1 MLPPGPRTPAFWQT
15 YRFVTRPRE
24 TTEWQVAKYG
34 DAIRFR
40 SLIGNGI
47 AFASAE
53 TARQVFAAD
62 PGTFDVPKTIPALFG
77 PQALLATAGDT
88 HRRQRKLLNPRFHG
102 ARVKSYLET
111 MRRVIRGHLGVLE
124 GAAASGTSVVIRD
137 LSQTMTMDII
147 LETVFGVRAEGVERG
162 RARAILAGL
171 MSSMAPSLVSGTFL
185 HHRWFPPWRTFLAR
199 RAAFDA
205 WVDALLA
212 ARRASGDLGSDVVG
226 TLLEARYDDGTSMG
240 DPEIRDQ
247 LMTLLLAGYE
257 TTATAVAW
265 GVYWLL
271 REPATLARLQEHI
284 DGLGPNPPVDGLVR
298 CPYLEA
304 VVSESLRVEPIVT
317 DVARLCKKP
326 FTVGRWTVPAG
337 EVAVVN
343 LLAVLSDPRLF
354 PEPERFRPERSLDR
368 TFNAAE
374 FLPFGG
380 GTRRCLGAAFAEA
393 ELAIV
398 LGTIASDWKLELAS
412 NEPERAVRRNITMG
426 PERGVVV
433 RVLGRRAVDHAGA
446 KVA

>member
-15 YRFVTRPRE
+15 YQFVTRPRE
-24 TTEWQVAKYG
+24 TTQWQVAKYG
-34 DAIRFR
+34 DAIRFK
-40 SLIGNGI
+40 SLMGNGI
-47 AFASAE
+47 GFASAE
-53 TARQVFAAD
+53 TARQVFASD

-88 HRRQRKLLNPRFHG
+88 HKRQRKLLNPRFHG

-111 MRRVIRGHLGVLE
+111 MRRVIRGEFESLE
-124 GAAASGTSVVIRD
+124 QAGANGTAVVVRD
-137 LSQTMTMDII
+137 LSQTVTMDVI
-147 LETVFGVRAEGVERG
+147 LETVFGVRAEGVERAS
-162 RARAILAGL
+162 ARAVLAGL
-171 MSSMAPSLVSGTFL
+171 MSSMAPSLVGGTFF
-185 HHRWFPPWRTFLAR
+185 HRRWFPPWRTYLAR
-199 RAAFDA
+199 RAAFDV
-205 WVDALLA
+205 WVDGLLA
-212 ARRASGDLGSDVVG
+212 ARRASGDLGSDVLG
-226 TLLEARYDDGTSMG
+226 TLLEARYDDGTSME
-240 DPEIRDQ
+240 DSEIRDQ

-257 TTATAVAW
+257 TTATAAAW

-271 REPATLARLQEHI
+271 REPATLARLRQDI
-284 DGLGPNPPVDGLVR
+284 DALGPNPPIDALVR

-326 FTVGRWTVPAG
+326 LAVGRWTVPAG

-354 PEPERFRPERSLDR
+354 PEPERFRPERFLDR

-398 LGTIASDWKLELAS
+398 LGTLASEWRLELAS
-412 NEPERAVRRNITMG
+412 SEPERAVRRNITMG

-433 RVLGRRAVDHAGA
+433 RVLGRRAIEAS
-446 KVA
+446 